1 MIALVAPLAMTAR
14 MEVMRRKKVMTL
26 IAGVILVSII
36 RACKLCD
43 PWDPD
48 EPVYSYLKDVISQC

>member
-1 MIALVAPLAMTAR
+1 MIALVAPLAMTTR

-26 IAGVILVSII
+26 TAGVILVSII

-43 PWDPD
+43 PR
-48 EPVYSYLKDVISQC
+48 